1 MEEVIDLDTTD
12 DFNMDKPS
20 VNFGGG
26 IELLM
31 NNKNSASSAS
41 NDINLDK
48 ELEELNEIENEEIH
62 IGKNTVN
69 MKILLQKKKEPIVL
83 NFKEKY

>member
-1 MEEVIDLDTTD
+1 MEEVIDLDTMD

-31 NNKNSASSAS
+31 NNKNSNSSSS

-48 ELEELNEIENEEIH
+48 
-62 IGKNTVN
+62 
-69 MKILLQKKKEPIVL
+69 
-83 NFKEKY
+83 